1 MYCKLLKTFTNPL
14 IVTMEESTCTLY
26 LDTLVLENKAES
38 LPKQEHGSTETSHQ
52 KKTLQSIK
60 TPTELS
66 QAEMVMHHSDLS
78 ICSTSPVALQTKKMG
93 SCSVP
98 VACVHTFAVFSRS
111 TPQHCQLLCIQKTL
125 RYLQARQ
132 CVTNHSLFGDIYHI

>member
-1 MYCKLLKTFTNPL
+1 
-14 IVTMEESTCTLY
+14 
-26 LDTLVLENKAES
+26 
-38 LPKQEHGSTETSHQ
+38 
-52 KKTLQSIK
+52 
-60 TPTELS
+60 
-66 QAEMVMHHSDLS
+66 MVMHHSDLS
-78 ICSTSPVALQTKKMG
+78 ICSTSPVALQTKKLG

-132 CVTNHSLFGDIYHI
+132 CVTNHSLFGDLILLQTNLKSSIFVSGIAMIVVVGCQGQGQQMHREMFRQVVLLLDSLSLSDSHY